1 MAKEITKYSKLGAY
15 KSKARTA
22 WKGFAKGATTEQV
35 FLGRSL
41 PRALWKGAKW
51 GFRHPIASTALLL
64 APKLFKQKK
73 PKLTTK
79 SDPFG
84 ITRSRKKFTL

>member
-1 MAKEITKYSKLGAY
+1 MAKDLVKYSKLGAA

-22 WKGFAKGATTEQV
+22 WKGFSKGATTEQV
-35 FLGRSL
+35 FLGKTL
-41 PRALWKGAKW
+41 PKALWKTAKW

-64 APKLFKQKK
+64 APKLFKKK
-73 PKLTTK
+73 KINLTTK